1 MIFTFFLLRLF
12 LVVHIYLQQ
21 SDEHSKQDAKKLQ
34 IGAGLSHLATDK
46 EKVMLPWHFRHFIDI
61 WLFLFLNLNLTKNRQ
76 QYYSDSFTKL
86 ATVENIQDVK
96 MDSRII
102 FGWLKFL
109 INFSKYQIR
118 VGILK

>member
-76 QYYSDSFTKL
+76 
-86 ATVENIQDVK
+86 VI
-96 MDSRII
+96 
-102 FGWLKFL
+102 GWLKFL
-109 INFSKYQIR
+109 NNLSKYQIR